1 MVSKYAFGSP
11 FETEAV
17 TAELAAA
24 AYTGQAVCGDIPVDI
39 SVENGFS
46 FSFEMDG
53 ADVVY
58 GLGEANRGINKRGYR
73 YVSNCTDAPHHTEEK
88 GSPNGAHHIIITRRR
103 KCRCTVH
110 TILSSFQERGMW
122 DCFLTIRRQSALTS
136 DTRGRIS

>member
-73 YVSNCTDAPHHTEEK
+73 YVSNCTDDPHHTEEK
-88 GSPNGAHHIIITRRR
+88 VSLYGAHNFIIISGKRHVGLFFDYPSTISFDIGYTRP
-103 KCRCTVH
+103 
-110 TILSSFQERGMW
+110 
-122 DCFLTIRRQSALTS
+122 D
-136 DTRGRIS
+136 